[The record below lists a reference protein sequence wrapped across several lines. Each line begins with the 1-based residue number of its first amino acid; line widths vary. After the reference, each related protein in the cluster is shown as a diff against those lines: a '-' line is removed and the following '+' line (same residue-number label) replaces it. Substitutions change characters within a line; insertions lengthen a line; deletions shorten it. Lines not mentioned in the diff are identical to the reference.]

1 MFGSR
6 NRSLVTVTVVIE
18 ATLAGWVLGQGRLAL
33 LLMVVAVTACDTLW
47 GLLRRGSAGDL
58 AGLELAVALG
68 LLLAVR
74 ADATLSALT
83 ACACAAWLVRPQ
95 RQEPVRRLVE
105 ARSGR

>member
-6 NRSLVTVTVVIE
+6 NRTLVTVTVVIE
-18 ATLAGWVLGQGRLAL
+18 ATLAGWVLGHGRLAL

-47 GLLRRGSAGDL
+47 GMLRRGSAGDL
-58 AGLELAVALG
+58 AGLELAAALG
-68 LLLAVR
+68 LLLVVR

-95 RQEPVRRLVE
+95 RQEPFRRL
-105 ARSGR
+105 AGSRSGR

>member
-18 ATLAGWVLGQGRLAL
+18 ATLAGWVLGHGRLAL

-47 GLLRRGSAGDL
+47 GILRRGSAGDL
-58 AGLELAVALG
+58 AGLEMAAALG
-68 LLLAVR
+68 LLVAVR

-83 ACACAAWLVRPQ
+83 ACACAAWLVRPE
-95 RQEPVRRLVE
+95 RQLPFRRLGA

>member
-6 NRSLVTVTVVIE
+6 NRTLVTVTVVIE
-18 ATLAGWVLGQGRLAL
+18 ATLAGWVLGHGRLAL

-47 GLLRRGSAGDL
+47 GMLRRGSAGDL
-58 AGLELAVALG
+58 AGLELAAALG
-68 LLLAVR
+68 LLLVVR